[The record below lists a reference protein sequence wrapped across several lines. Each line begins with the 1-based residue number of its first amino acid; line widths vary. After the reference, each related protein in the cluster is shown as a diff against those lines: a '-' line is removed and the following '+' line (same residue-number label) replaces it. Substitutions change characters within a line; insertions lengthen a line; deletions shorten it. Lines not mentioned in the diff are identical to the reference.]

1 MGIVVTARDGSTM
14 VLDKGNYRYFKS
26 MLGSS
31 IPNMISSAKV
41 NAIKEF
47 RTKYNL
53 SLKEAKDFVEVINA
67 MTEVE

>member
-1 MGIVVTARDGSTM
+1 
-14 VLDKGNYRYFKS
+14 